1 MPQHASFAVHGDM
14 KSHTGGVI
22 SLGKGP
28 VYVRSSKQRLTSKS
42 STEAE
47 LIGVSDTLPQIV
59 WTREFL
65 EQQGYV
71 SSPAKIF
78 QDNQS
83 TIVLANKGFST
94 SDKTRHIGIRYFF
107 VKDRIDAGEVVVEY
121 LPTEDMLADMM
132 TKPLQGSLFRKL
144 RSLLMN
150 FE

>member
-1 MPQHASFAVHGDM
+1 VHGDM

-28 VYVRSSKQRLTSKS
+28 VYVKSSKQKLTSKS

-47 LIGVSDTLPQIV
+47 LIGVSDVLPQII

-65 EQQGYV
+65 LQQGYNCGAAV
-71 SSPAKIF
+71 VF

-94 SDKTRHIGIRYFF
+94 SEKTRHIAIRYFF
-107 VKDRIDAGEVVVEY
+107 VKDRIDANEVAMEY
-121 LPTEDMLADMM
+121 LRTEDMVADVM
-132 TKPLQGSLFRKL
+132 TKSLQGSLFRRM

-150 FE
+150 CD